1 MAILVRQT
9 NGRRK
14 FKGLPYLFRPTRGK
28 TTLVYKSKRYRK
40 VFESLDT
47 DTAYK
52 HALRERKKRPAVW
65 TGERVR
71 EGRTYGVFVRRHVR
85 RQPQGLRIEPAG
97 PDYISGTQD
106 VYIGRD
112 PVGQVHVEID
122 PIDKTHASIAWL
134 SVRGDVR
141 KRGYGRLIVEQ
152 VLDDLRTKDVKL
164 VTLVAQPEAVGFW
177 ERMGFRTVEPFTVTG
192 GRQSLQIMERH
203 LTPNL

>member
-71 EGRTYGVFVRRHVR
+71 
-85 RQPQGLRIEPAG
+85 
-97 PDYISGTQD
+97 
-106 VYIGRD
+106 
-112 PVGQVHVEID
+112 
-122 PIDKTHASIAWL
+122 
-134 SVRGDVR
+134 
-141 KRGYGRLIVEQ
+141 
-152 VLDDLRTKDVKL
+152 
-164 VTLVAQPEAVGFW
+164 
-177 ERMGFRTVEPFTVTG
+177 
-192 GRQSLQIMERH
+192 
-203 LTPNL
+203 

>member
-1 MAILVRQT
+1 M
-9 NGRRK
+9 
-14 FKGLPYLFRPTRGK
+14 
-28 TTLVYKSKRYRK
+28 
-40 VFESLDT
+40 
-47 DTAYK
+47 
-52 HALRERKKRPAVW
+52 
-65 TGERVR
+65 
-71 EGRTYGVFVRRHVR
+71 
-85 RQPQGLRIEPAG
+85 
-97 PDYISGTQD
+97 
-106 VYIGRD
+106 
-112 PVGQVHVEID
+112 GQVHVEID

-152 VLDDLRTKDVKL
+152 VLDDLRKKDVKL